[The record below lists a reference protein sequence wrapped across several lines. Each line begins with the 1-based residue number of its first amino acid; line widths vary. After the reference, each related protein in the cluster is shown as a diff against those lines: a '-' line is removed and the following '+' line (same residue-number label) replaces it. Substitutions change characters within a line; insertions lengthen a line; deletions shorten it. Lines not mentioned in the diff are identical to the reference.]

1 MLQVQSMK
9 EGLPMIRLDAI
20 NDLRRHTASQGDA
33 VRAAVARVVDS
44 GWFILG
50 RELQSFEAEFAA
62 YCGSPHCI
70 GVANGTDA
78 LELALRACGVGPGG
92 RVLTVA
98 NAGAYSTT
106 AIHAAGGEPVY
117 VDVDDDTLLVD
128 EAELRR
134 RLDGEPVAALI
145 VTHLYGR
152 LVPGIDAI
160 ARAARRARVPLIEDC
175 AQAHGARLGGRMA
188 GSFGDVG
195 CFSFYPTKNLGA
207 LGDGGALVTGS
218 AELGE
223 QLRMLR
229 QYGWAG
235 KYRIE
240 RAGGRNS
247 RLDEMQAAVLRAKL
261 PMLDG
266 WNERRRDIARRFS
279 GGIRQ
284 PKLRCPRH
292 FGEDCVAHL
301 YVVRT
306 AERQSLQAHLRARGI
321 ASDIHY
327 PLPDYRQPAFAAG
340 PGSVNPV
347 AERACD
353 EVLTLPCFPEMT
365 DDEVAAV
372 VDAVNAW

>member
-1 MLQVQSMK
+1 
-9 EGLPMIRLDAI
+9 MIRLDAI

-33 VRAAVARVVDS
+33 LKAAVARVVDS
-44 GWFILG
+44 GWFVLG
-50 RELQSFEAEFAA
+50 RELEAFEAEFAA
-62 YCGSPHCI
+62 YCGGGHCI

-78 LELALRACGVGPGG
+78 LELALRACGVGQGG

-106 AIHAAGGEPVY
+106 AIRAAGAEPVY

-128 EAELRR
+128 AAEVRR
-134 RLDGEPVAALI
+134 RLDAAPAAALI

-152 LVPGIDAI
+152 LVPGIAAI
-160 ARAARRARVPLIEDC
+160 ARAAKEAGVSLIEDC
-175 AQAHGARLGGRMA
+175 AQAHGARLGGTMA
-188 GSFGDVG
+188 GTFGDVG

-218 AELGE
+218 AELGDR
-223 QLRMLR
+223 LRMLR

-235 KYRIE
+235 KYRNE
-240 RAGGRNS
+240 LAGGRNS

-266 WNERRRDIARRFS
+266 WNERRRDIARRLS
-279 GGIRQ
+279 GGIRH
-284 PKLRCPRH
+284 PKVRCPRH
-292 FGEDCVAHL
+292 FGEDYVAHL

-306 AERQSLQAHLRARGI
+306 ADRQSLQAHLRSWGI
-321 ASDIHY
+321 ASDVHY
-327 PLPDYRQPAFAAG
+327 PLLDYQQPAFGAG
-340 PGSVNPV
+340 GGEPRSPV
-347 AERACD
+347 AEAACR

-365 DDEVAAV
+365 DGEVAAV
-372 VDAVNAW
+372 ADAVNAW